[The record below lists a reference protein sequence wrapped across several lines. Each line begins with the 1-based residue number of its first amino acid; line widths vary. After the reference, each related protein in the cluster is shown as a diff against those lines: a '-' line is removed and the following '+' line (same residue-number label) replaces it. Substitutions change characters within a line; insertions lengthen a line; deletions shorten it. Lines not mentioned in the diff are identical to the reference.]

1 VTLAAA
7 GRPCHFS
14 RPPFVIQMTMNR
26 EASSPAR
33 RRRFDLA
40 PCRAAPDA
48 AGARLVAAADE
59 ARRRLERDLHDGAQ
73 QQLVLAAVTL
83 ARAQAQV
90 RGTPAEE
97 TVADALA
104 QLNRSIAELRNLARG
119 IHPAVLS
126 ERGLAAA
133 LEGLVAR
140 SPVPIELRVPHVR
153 LAPAVEAA
161 IYFTVAEALTN
172 VARHARATLARV
184 EIEAEGG
191 SVNALIADNG
201 RGGADV
207 TAGSGLRGLS
217 DRLAALGGT
226 LAVESSPGAGTTI
239 RAGVAAQPDASRS
252 ALGLDGRDGLHRG
265 AAVGAAPPRQHEPGH
280 RAREREGR
288 RDTDRGRE
296 AVGESLR

>member
-1 VTLAAA
+1 
-7 GRPCHFS
+7 
-14 RPPFVIQMTMNR
+14 MKR

-40 PCRAAPDA
+40 PCRAAPEA

-83 ARAQAQV
+83 ARAQGQV
-90 RGTPAEE
+90 RGTPAEG

-104 QLNRSIAELRNLARG
+104 QLNGAIAELRNLARG

-126 ERGLAAA
+126 ERGLTAA

-140 SPVPIELRVPHVR
+140 SPVPVELRVPHVR
-153 LAPAVEAA
+153 LAPAAEAA

-172 VARHARATLARV
+172 VAKHARATLARV
-184 EIEAEGG
+184 EVEAVDG
-191 SVNALIADNG
+191 SVTALIADNG
-201 RGGADV
+201 RGGANV
-207 TAGSGLRGLS
+207 AGGSGLRGLT
-217 DRLAALGGT
+217 DRLEALGGT
-226 LAVESSPGAGTTI
+226 LAVDSSPHGGTII
-239 RAGVAAQPDASRS
+239 RATVAAQPDASSS
-252 ALGLDGRDGLHRG
+252 ALGLDGRDRLHRS
-265 AAVGAAPPRQHEPGH
+265 AAVGPAPARQHETGH
-280 RAREREGR
+280 RAREREGGR
-288 RDTDRGRE
+288 NTDRGRE